1 MPLSL
6 ALYMIGC
13 IMSCIEGP
21 SHEFFV
27 RWYVVRNRFMNL
39 NNLLENVVHYLL
51 IGWINSLSHR
61 YGLPMVSVVHYLLIG
76 GMTSL
81 SHQYGLPMVSALD
94 KYFLVS
100 SETTKMNKYFLENL
114 WTSTFKSVLI
124 ASPLVSKSSS

>member
-1 MPLSL
+1 
-6 ALYMIGC
+6 
-13 IMSCIEGP
+13 
-21 SHEFFV
+21 
-27 RWYVVRNRFMNL
+27 MNL

-114 WTSTFKSVLI
+114 
-124 ASPLVSKSSS
+124 